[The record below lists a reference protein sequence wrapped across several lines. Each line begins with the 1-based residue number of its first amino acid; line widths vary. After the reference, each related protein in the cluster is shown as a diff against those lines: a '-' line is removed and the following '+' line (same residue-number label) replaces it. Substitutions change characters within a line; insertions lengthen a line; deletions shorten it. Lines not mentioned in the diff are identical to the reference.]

1 MRSQDTIQ
9 IRIDSKTK
17 KAAKKTLDGV
27 GLDMSSA
34 VKLFLTN
41 VINRKGIPLD
51 LRTENGFTLAQEQAL
66 IAETE
71 EAKKNAKRFATVD
84 SLMADLLKQSMKY
97 EIVKTRRF
105 KTAFKRV
112 KQLNGFKQEVFE
124 EVVSTLA
131 EGKKLKKE
139 RKDHQLTGNLKA
151 FRECHIAPDILL
163 VYQIDNAILILTLV
177 SVGNHSQLF
186 K

>member
-1 MRSQDTIQ
+1 
-9 IRIDSKTK
+9 
-17 KAAKKTLDGV
+17 
-27 GLDMSSA
+27 
-34 VKLFLTN
+34 
-41 VINRKGIPLD
+41 
-51 LRTENGFTLAQEQAL
+51 
-66 IAETE
+66 
-71 EAKKNAKRFATVD
+71 
-84 SLMADLLKQSMKY
+84 MKY

-112 KQLNGFKQEVFE
+112 AQLNGFKQEVFE